1 MGLAGGVRAAEGKVG
16 EPAQERSAEGSR
28 GKHAHAATEARV
40 GTASFAFLLIS
51 ESGRTKKARGGDR
64 WDVILQ
70 CFPSC
75 PGLSGI
81 CVWLSRLCHLHLSQK
96 PRRPCLGSL
105 ILAHQAAVHSVL
117 VHP

>member
-1 MGLAGGVRAAEGKVG
+1 MGLAGDVRAAEGKVG
-16 EPAQERSAEGSR
+16 EPAPERSAGGCR
-28 GKHAHAATEARV
+28 GKHTYAVTEARV
-40 GTASFAFLLIS
+40 GTAAFAFLLIS

-64 WDVILQ
+64 WAVILR

-81 CVWLSRLCHLHLSQK
+81 YVWLSHLCHSHLSQ
-96 PRRPCLGSL
+96 PLRRPCLGSL
-105 ILAHQAAVHSVL
+105 ILAHQAAAHSVL